1 MTYNEFLDTVKVLK
15 MLYGSVIAR
24 EFFENNI
31 EKFEKPL
38 SLDSDFAKA
47 LLTRKKVSVN

>member
-15 MLYGSVIAR
+15 MLYGAVIAR
-24 EFFENNI
+24 DFFEHNI

-38 SLDSDFAKA
+38 NLDSDFAKA
-47 LLTRKKVSVN
+47 LLTRKKINVN